1 MHFLHIPLYNF
12 IPFSAIKNIPGINII
27 FCSTNVLKIS
37 IIPTL
42 DSIDATK
49 AAQVYPI
56 AKPLYIIAR
65 YIRHPP
71 TIVQPKNHINN
82 IYEILNNFIEMLN
95 MKIILM
101 DKDSVVYSNVVNVN
115 TKLEGSIKSLVK
127 NGTKLRNHTNE
138 MMIGE
143 QKVKGIYNMIPIIT
157 KEGIE
162 GSLIVFGDV
171 NDHSYELCEVLSKI
185 IMLEINIA

>member
-1 MHFLHIPLYNF
+1 MKDINF
-12 IPFSAIKNIPGINII
+12 IKNIDNLGRIVIPMDIRRKMMINTGDVLSIT
-27 FCSTNVLKIS
+27 CSDDNILLKKYS
-37 IIPTL
+37 TL
-42 DSIDATK
+42 DNSFKVIE
-49 AAQVYPI
+49 
-56 AKPLYIIAR
+56 
-65 YIRHPP
+65 
-71 TIVQPKNHINN
+71 IVKC
-82 IYEILNNFIEMLN
+82 FIEMLN

-101 DKDSVVYSNVVNVN
+101 DKYSVVYSNVVNVN